1 VHIFK
6 FRMVNGAC
14 LTMAI
19 NGWLFLTQ
27 IYYIPTFY
35 QLAYGY
41 SAIRA
46 GALLLP
52 LTLVQSMLL
61 AGFLFPLF
69 QSPFPLF
76 YYLGSIGCPLR

>member
-1 VHIFK
+1 
-6 FRMVNGAC
+6 
-14 LTMAI
+14 MAI

-46 GALLLP
+46 GGLLLP
-52 LTLVQSMLL
+52 LALVQSKFGLYLPFRTTHICSLEDRFISDPLL
-61 AGFLFPLF
+61 TLVVIY
-69 QSPFPLF
+69 ST
-76 YYLGSIGCPLR
+76 

>member
-1 VHIFK
+1 
-6 FRMVNGAC
+6 MVNGAC
-14 LTMAI
+14 ITMAI

-41 SAIRA
+41 SAIKA

-52 LTLVQSMLL
+52 LTLIQSMLRYSVFCL
-61 AGFLFPLF
+61 ISYPISIDRYPL
-69 QSPFPLF
+69 L
-76 YYLGSIGCPLR
+76 I